1 MIYILEIFSNF
12 MVLIN
17 NAILRDKYQV
27 IIIGAGLGALTAGAL
42 LSLIC

>member
-27 IIIGAGLGALTAGAL
+27 IIIGAGLGGLTTAAL